1 MSSLKKNSSMTP
13 QTNRAWKLPVHNSG
27 FRHTINL
34 PQYKGKYFIADQ
46 SFVLFKTNFLPSN
59 RHEILEMVIVLIM
72 HVSAQIF
79 CKWSKMQTQ
88 TQLCMYHHTD
98 MYTPSQDLHR
108 VMHTPSKVYTDV
120 VMYTPSQDL
129 HRHSYVWTM
138 RIYTDIVKCVLW
150 GSTQT

>member
-13 QTNRAWKLPVHNSG
+13 QTNRAWKLPMHNSG

-79 CKWSKMQTQ
+79 CKWSKLQTQ

-108 VMHTPSKVYTDV
+108 HSYVCTIRIYTDIFKH
-120 VMYTPSQDL
+120 TLSQGL
-129 HRHSYVWTM
+129 HRHSYVHT
-138 RIYTDIVKCVLW
+138 IT